1 MQTDETRGED
11 LAGNDQAVSKGQTN
25 DAEVWQQKYAGL
37 QGKVLGIQ
45 TQLTETQLALANERS
60 VWTNEKGGL
69 TGRVSELEKALEAAQ
84 NQLTDLGNKWN
95 EASTKAQQLE
105 QQAARQQVMLKH
117 PQLVSDPLLKL
128 VTNSTM
134 SAEELEEALG
144 ALSQGQQ
151 QLVTQTIQKTQT
163 GSTPALGSA
172 ALSGNSSKQEQRDSS
187 WQAAITAMQK
197 GEMDTYRSEYAKYL
211 ALAEE
216 SGASQ
221 LSAPAMLTG
230 IRI

>member
-1 MQTDETRGED
+1 MPTDVTQGED
-11 LAGNDQAVSKGQTN
+11 LAGNDQAVSRGQTN

-60 VWTNEKGGL
+60 AWTSEKEGF
-69 TGRVSELEKALEAAQ
+69 TGKVSELERALEAAQ

-117 PQLVSDPLLKL
+117 PQLVSEPLLKL

-197 GEMDTYRSEYAKYL
+197 GDMDTYRSEYAKYL